1 MQSSELPTP
10 RPELWELK
18 YLQFHPSDIIQEQV
32 CECQGVKALMTL
44 IEPAQMNHGEDAMVT
59 TAAKLLTVLQ
69 GKGT

>member
-1 MQSSELPTP
+1 MQSSELSRP
-10 RPELWELK
+10 RPELLELK
-18 YLQFHPSDIIQEQV
+18 YFQFPLDIIQEQV

-69 GKGT
+69 GKGA